1 MARQSHHKL
10 AAKFYGPFVV
20 ERRVV
25 PTAYRLI
32 LPASSRIHHVF
43 HVSKLRRV
51 VGEDPVEEELPES
64 LALPV
69 SPMSESETVLAWRN
83 VQQQGQDVE
92 QILV

>member
-1 MARQSHHKL
+1 M
-10 AAKFYGPFVV
+10 
-20 ERRVV
+20 
-25 PTAYRLI
+25 
-32 LPASSRIHHVF
+32 
-43 HVSKLRRV
+43 
-51 VGEDPVEEELPES
+51 EEELPES